1 MNYNEIKDINLGFEY
16 SKDKTTFK
24 TYSPDRKISLLIY
37 DDPETMEREKYEM
50 QKDEFGFWECVV
62 EGDLNLKYYNYLVD
76 EEYEV
81 TDPYS
86 VSASVNSKRSVVI
99 DLERTNPKGFLEHEV
114 PVNNRDDAIIYETHV
129 KDFSF
134 HESSGVSKAHRGKF
148 LGFTEEDT
156 SYEGLT
162 TGLSHLQELGITHL
176 HLMPVYDYLTVDENN
191 EAFENPEN
199 YNWGYDPETYN
210 VPEGSYAV
218 DSSDP
223 IARIREFKELVMA
236 SHEKGI
242 SVVMDVVYNHTFRTM
257 DSNFNVL
264 APSYYYRMNQD
275 GTFSNGS
282 GCGNE
287 FASEKALG
295 RKFIIDSLKYWVREY
310 KIDGFR
316 FDLMALMDRETVD
329 ILIEELRE
337 INPNILIY
345 GEPWMAWGSTLPINN
360 QTLPGSQKGRGFS
373 IFNSRFR
380 DSIKGDN
387 DSDTKG
393 YIQGEFWMKKD
404 IQVGI
409 MGSTSSLEGYE
420 GLTMY
425 PQESINYFNSHD
437 NLILADKLKK
447 SISKEDVENF
457 TNISKMAF
465 SIILLSLGLPFFH
478 AGNEFSRSKKMDHN
492 SYKSPI
498 TINQIDWSLKKGNYK
513 LFEHVKNLI
522 HLRRENSKFMLK
534 SYEDISESF
543 YFIENLPDSVIAYT
557 ILSQY
562 EILFVVHN
570 CGRDVFTLEYKKLED
585 HIRNN
590 YKDLSIGNMKIIF
603 GEDERDIAL
612 GENIILS
619 PITSYVYKI
628 GCCNGI

>member
-1 MNYNEIKDINLGFEY
+1 MNYEEIKDINLGFQY
-16 SKDKTTFK
+16 SKEKTTFK
-24 TYSPDRKISLLIY
+24 TYSPNRNISLLIY
-37 DDPETMEREKYEM
+37 NDPETMEREKYEM

-99 DLERTNPKGFLEHEV
+99 DLEMTNPKGFLEHEV
-114 PVNNRDDAIIYETHV
+114 PVNDKDDAIIYETHV

-148 LGFTEEDT
+148 LGITEEDT
-156 SYEGLT
+156 SCEGLS

-176 HLMPVYDYLTVDENN
+176 HLMPIYDYLTVDENN
-191 EAFENPEN
+191 EAFYNPNN
-199 YNWGYDPETYN
+199 YNWGYDPELYN

-218 DSSDP
+218 DSTDP
-223 IARIREFKELVMA
+223 IARIKEFKELVMA
-236 SHEKGI
+236 AHEKGI

-264 APSYYYRMNQD
+264 APSYYYRMNQE

-287 FASEKALG
+287 FASEKPLG
-295 RKFIIDSLKYWVREY
+295 RKFIIDSLKYWVKEY
-310 KIDGFR
+310 KVDGFR

-329 ILIEELRE
+329 TLIEELRA

-393 YIQGEFWMKKD
+393 YIQGEFWMKGD
-404 IQVGI
+404 VQVGI
-409 MGSTSSLEGYE
+409 MGSTTSLEGYE

-447 SISKEDVENF
+447 SISEEDVENF
-457 TNISKMAF
+457 MDISKMAF

-478 AGNEFSRSKKMDHN
+478 AGNEFSRSKNMDHN
-492 SYKSPI
+492 SYNSPI
-498 TINQIDWSLKKGNYK
+498 TTNQIDWRLKRENHELY
-513 LFEHVKNLI
+513 EHVRKLI

-543 YFIENLPDSVIAYT
+543 YFIENLPDCVIAYT
-557 ILSQY
+557 ILAQD
-562 EILFVVHN
+562 EILFVLHN
-570 CGRDVFTLEYKKLED
+570 SGRVEFTLEYKNIED
-585 HIRNN
+585 HIKNN
-590 YKDLSIGNMKIIF
+590 YKDLSIKNMKIIF
-603 GEDERDIAL
+603 GEDEEVNL
-612 GENIILS
+612 GENIIIS

-628 GCCNGI
+628 GC

>member
-1 MNYNEIKDINLGFEY
+1 MNYNDIKDMDLGFEY
-16 SKDKTTFK
+16 SKEKTTFK
-24 TYSPDRKISLLIY
+24 IYSPDKKLSLLIY
-37 DDPETMEREKYEM
+37 DDANTMERKKYKM
-50 QKDEFGFWECVV
+50 TKDELGFWECIV
-62 EGDLNLKYYNYLVD
+62 EGDLNLKYYTYLVD
-76 EEYEV
+76 EKYEV

-99 DLERTNPKGFLEHEV
+99 DLEMTNPKGFLEHEV
-114 PVNNRDDAIIYETHV
+114 PVNNPEDAIIYETHV
-129 KDFSF
+129 KDFSY
-134 HESSGVSKAHRGKF
+134 HESSGVNKDHRGKF
-148 LGFTEEDT
+148 LAFTEEEA

-162 TGLSHLQELGITHL
+162 TGLSHLEELGITHL
-176 HLMPVYDYLTVDENN
+176 HLMPIYDYLTVDENN
-191 EAFENPEN
+191 EAFDNPNN
-199 YNWGYDPETYN
+199 YNWGYDPELYN
-210 VPEGSYAV
+210 VPEGSYSV
-218 DSSDP
+218 DSTDP
-223 IARIREFKELVMA
+223 MARIKEFKEVVMA
-236 SHEKGI
+236 AHKKKI
-242 SVVMDVVYNHTFRTM
+242 SVVMDVVYNHTFRSM

-264 APSYYYRMNQD
+264 APSYYYRLNQD

-295 RKFIIDSLKYWVREY
+295 RKFIIDSLKYWANEY
-310 KIDGFR
+310 KVDGFR

-329 ILIEELRE
+329 LLIHELKK

-387 DSDTKG
+387 DADTKG
-393 YIQGEFWMKKD
+393 YIQGEYWMKKD
-404 IQVGI
+404 VQLGI
-409 MGSTSSLEGYE
+409 MGSITSLEGYE

-447 SISKEDVENF
+447 SLPGEDMENF
-457 TNISKMAF
+457 NSISKMAF

-478 AGNEFSRSKKMDHN
+478 AGNEFSRSKNMDHN

-498 TINQIDWSLKKGNYK
+498 TTNQIDWSLKKKNYK
-513 LFEHVKNLI
+513 LYEHVKNLI

-534 SYEDISESF
+534 SYEEISESF

-557 ILSQY
+557 ILVED
-562 EILFVVHN
+562 EILFVIHN
-570 CGRDVFTLEYKKLED
+570 SGREEFNLEYKNLEE
-585 HIRNN
+585 HIKNN
-590 YKDLSIGNMKIIF
+590 YKNLTIRNMKNIF
-603 GEDERDIAL
+603 GEEREVAL
-612 GENIILS
+612 GENISLP

-628 GCCNGI
+628 GC